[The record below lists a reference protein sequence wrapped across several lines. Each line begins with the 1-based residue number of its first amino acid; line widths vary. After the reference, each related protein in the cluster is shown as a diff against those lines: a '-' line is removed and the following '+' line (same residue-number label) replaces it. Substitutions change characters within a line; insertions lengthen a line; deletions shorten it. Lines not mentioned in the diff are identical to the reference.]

1 MSSCSVLNTPIATP
15 RLNRLLD
22 VGASGSGLK
31 VGANIVVVAHHTRRD
46 AADLIRSAHTWL
58 QNHGHNLWMP
68 PQDAAVHGLSNIS
81 SDRSAQDADLLVS
94 LGGDGTILRSV
105 EMLSGAPVPILGVNM
120 GTLGYLTEIEPQDFL
135 PRLKQWTEQLEQ
147 STERSKQ
154 STERSDQN
162 SIIIDE
168 RMLLSIKLTR
178 ASDGQVSV
186 WRALNEAVIERQQSG
201 HTVWLDVTI
210 NNELFA
216 RYSADGVIV
225 ATPTG
230 STAYSMSARGPVVSP
245 RHRAML
251 LTPVSPH
258 MLFDRSLVLG
268 PTEMLSMQVVG
279 TRPAELAVDGRQVA
293 SLEQGDCVSYEADTC
308 TANFLRFKQPQFH
321 QIVRAKFGLGD
332 D

>member
-1 MSSCSVLNTPIATP
+1 MTSAVN
-15 RLNRLLD
+15 
-22 VGASGSGLK
+22 V
-31 VGANIVVVAHHTRRD
+31 VVVAHHTRQEVVP
-46 AADLIRSAHTWL
+46 LIRQTEKWL
-58 QNHGHNLWMP
+58 KKNGHQMWMP
-68 PQDAAVHGLSNIS
+68 KSDSSAFGLDEFG
-81 SDRSAQDADLLVS
+81 SDRSAQDADLLIS

-105 EMLSGAPVPILGVNM
+105 ELLGGAPVPILGVNM
-120 GTLGYLTEIEPQDFL
+120 GTLGYLTEIEPEDL
-135 PRLKQWTEQLEQ
+135 LERL
-147 STERSKQ
+147 ERWINRDDKS
-154 STERSDQN
+154 E
-162 SIIIDE
+162 IVLDE
-168 RMLLSIKLTR
+168 RMMLAVTLKSKNKNQT
-178 ASDGQVSV
+178 

-210 NNELFA
+210 NHELFA

-279 TRPAELAVDGRQVA
+279 TRPAELAIDGRHVA
-293 SLEQGDCVSYEADTC
+293 SLDQGDVVSYEADSC
-308 TANFLRFKQPQFH
+308 SAHFVRFTQQPKFH

-332 D
+332 E

>member
-1 MSSCSVLNTPIATP
+1 LALNTPTP
-15 RLNRLLD
+15 TPELNRLLD
-22 VGASGSGLK
+22 M
-31 VGANIVVVAHHTRRD
+31 GANSSGEKSAVNIILVAHHTRPE

-58 QNHGHNLWMP
+58 QKHGHNLWMP
-68 PQDAAVHGLSNIS
+68 PEDAKVHGLTDIS
-81 SDRSAQDADLLVS
+81 SDRSAQDADLLIS

-105 EMLSGAPVPILGVNM
+105 EMLNGAPVPILGVNM
-120 GTLGYLTEIEPQDFL
+120 GTLGYLTEIEPQDFM
-135 PRLKQWTEQLEQ
+135 PRLQQWLEQ
-147 STERSKQ
+147 SA
-154 STERSDQN
+154 ERSDPN
-162 SIIIDE
+162 SLSTAERSDSASIIIDE
-168 RMLLSIKLTR
+168 RMMLSIKLTR
-178 ASDGQVSV
+178 AVDGKVSI
-186 WRALNEAVIERQQSG
+186 WRALNESVIERQQSG

-210 NNELFA
+210 NHELFA

-268 PTEMLSMQVVG
+268 ATEMLSMQVVG
-279 TRPAELAVDGRQVA
+279 SRPAELVIDGRHVA
-293 SLEQGDCVSYEADTC
+293 TLEHDDCVSYEGDSC
-308 TANFLRFKQPQFH
+308 TAQFVRFKQPQFH

-332 D
+332 E

>member
-1 MSSCSVLNTPIATP
+1 MGATS
-15 RLNRLLD
+15 
-22 VGASGSGLK
+22 SGSK
-31 VGANIVVVAHHTRRD
+31 TAVNIILVAHHTRPE

-58 QNHGHNLWMP
+58 QKHGHNLWMP
-68 PQDAAVHGLSNIS
+68 PEDANVHGLTDIS
-81 SDRSAQDADLLVS
+81 SDRSAQDADLLIS

-105 EMLSGAPVPILGVNM
+105 EMLNGAPVPILGVNM
-120 GTLGYLTEIEPQDFL
+120 GTLGYLTEIEPQDFM
-135 PRLKQWTEQLEQ
+135 PRLQQWIEH
-147 STERSKQ
+147 SAV
-154 STERSDQN
+154 RSDSA

-168 RMLLSIKLTR
+168 RMMLSIKLTR
-178 ASDGQVSV
+178 AVDGKVSI
-186 WRALNEAVIERQQSG
+186 WRALNESVIERQQSG

-210 NNELFA
+210 NHELFA

-268 PTEMLSMQVVG
+268 PTETLSMQVVG
-279 TRPAELAVDGRQVA
+279 TRPAELAIDGRHVA
-293 SLEQGDCVSYEADTC
+293 SLDQGDVVSYEADSC
-308 TANFLRFKQPQFH
+308 SALFVRFTQQPKFH

-332 D
+332 E

>member
-1 MSSCSVLNTPIATP
+1 
-15 RLNRLLD
+15 
-22 VGASGSGLK
+22 
-31 VGANIVVVAHHTRRD
+31 
-46 AADLIRSAHTWL
+46 
-58 QNHGHNLWMP
+58 MP
-68 PQDAAVHGLSNIS
+68 PEDAKVHGLTDIS
-81 SDRSAQDADLLVS
+81 SDRSAQDADLLIS

-105 EMLSGAPVPILGVNM
+105 EMLNGAPVPILGVNM
-120 GTLGYLTEIEPQDFL
+120 GTLGYLTEIEPQDFM
-135 PRLKQWTEQLEQ
+135 PRLQQWIEH
-147 STERSKQ
+147 SAV
-154 STERSDQN
+154 RSDSA

-168 RMLLSIKLTR
+168 RMMLSIKLTR
-178 ASDGQVSV
+178 AVDGKVSI
-186 WRALNEAVIERQQSG
+186 WRALNESVIERQQSG

-210 NNELFA
+210 NHELFA

-268 PTEMLSMQVVG
+268 ATEMLSMQVVG
-279 TRPAELAVDGRQVA
+279 SRPAELVIDGRHVA
-293 SLEQGDCVSYEADTC
+293 TLDRDDCVSYEGDSC
-308 TANFLRFKQPQFH
+308 TAQFVRFKQPQFH

-332 D
+332 E